1 MMDKK
6 SGNNHLQ
13 TSCESDKTHI
23 LLTVLQQAVSSET
36 EIRNTAR
43 TTLNY
48 YSTLLL
54 SLTGGILLLSK
65 SLNGALFELCFL
77 IGGICLIVIPN
88 VAILHYRSDYRRQ
101 VETMTI
107 QAKIEDVLGLT
118 NVDQYQ
124 TTYWNH
130 EPIVPPLYV
139 EFRKK
144 HPNSSDFVD
153 SFVTGTDMT
162 YIRVYYLM
170 FSLIGVLYIGYAVYR
185 SGLFAHL

>member
-1 MMDKK
+1 M
-6 SGNNHLQ
+6 
-13 TSCESDKTHI
+13 
-23 LLTVLQQAVSSET
+23 
-36 EIRNTAR
+36 
-43 TTLNY
+43 
-48 YSTLLL
+48 
-54 SLTGGILLLSK
+54 
-65 SLNGALFELCFL
+65 
-77 IGGICLIVIPN
+77 IVIPN